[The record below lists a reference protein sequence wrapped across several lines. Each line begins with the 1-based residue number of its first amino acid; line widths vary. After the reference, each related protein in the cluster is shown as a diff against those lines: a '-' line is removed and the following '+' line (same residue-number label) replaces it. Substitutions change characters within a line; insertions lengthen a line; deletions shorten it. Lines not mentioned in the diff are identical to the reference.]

1 MLNEKNP
8 VLQGEFVA
16 LFDCCFV
23 SVCYVLKNDVC
34 LLINGEWVWKRR
46 SRSEWN

>member
-16 LFDCCFV
+16 LFECCCV
-23 SVCYVLKNDVC
+23 SVCYVLKNDVY
-34 LLINGEWVWKRR
+34 LLINGE
-46 SRSEWN
+46 